1 MQIKLSLQKSNKVIH
16 TLQITSSGVS
26 QLVTEFKFY
35 RKLEIH
41 DKIQNQNKLNVLTL
55 MLKNNF
61 NENTLTFFSKFMSIT
76 FDNWAK
82 NVKTIEMVVALESQ
96 ERTDIE
102 VSQKGS
108 VSPFGSGTLKEGVWQ
123 QSR

>member
-1 MQIKLSLQKSNKVIH
+1 M
-16 TLQITSSGVS
+16 
-26 QLVTEFKFY
+26 
-35 RKLEIH
+35 
-41 DKIQNQNKLNVLTL
+41 KIVK
-55 MLKNNF
+55 
-61 NENTLTFFSKFMSIT
+61 LTFFLNLYPIT
-76 FDNWAK
+76 LDNWAK

-96 ERTDIE
+96 ERTDSE